1 LDIEDEEESSED
13 EEDDEEDEDEED
25 EEDDEEDDEE
35 EEKPKKK
42 KKEKTS
48 EQLNE
53 ERDRE
58 TKSILLNLRAK
69 RMKKVTGEKKTMR
82 RRRAIIVARFSI
94 LKTNFP
100 GHKLPEYDIYEDVE
114 ILEKKYDMAVKHIL
128 AKVNS
133 SDYKVYLMVYWAVIE
148 LLCCK
153 VFKIDIS
160 GFTKFQMRR
169 MIRYETLLI
178 QLGEKNYLTFME
190 NWPVEA
196 KLAALSLFHAGVFF
210 VIKMASDYLGPSA
223 ETIIEA
229 LVDGLGSESKRANSI
244 LGGGGGG
251 GDSGGSSE
259 SSSGGMGD
267 FIGNIM
273 GMMTGKKKE
282 ETPPIDVKKEQYGGV
297 NVLEY

>member
-1 LDIEDEEESSED
+1 
-13 EEDDEEDEDEED
+13 
-25 EEDDEEDDEE
+25 
-35 EEKPKKK
+35 
-42 KKEKTS
+42 
-48 EQLNE
+48 
-53 ERDRE
+53 
-58 TKSILLNLRAK
+58 
-69 RMKKVTGEKKTMR
+69 
-82 RRRAIIVARFSI
+82 
-94 LKTNFP
+94 
-100 GHKLPEYDIYEDVE
+100 
-114 ILEKKYDMAVKHIL
+114 
-128 AKVNS
+128 
-133 SDYKVYLMVYWAVIE
+133 MVYWAVIE

-190 NWPVEA
+190 SWPVEA

-229 LVDGLGSESKRANSI
+229 MVDGLGSESKRANSI
-244 LGGGGGG
+244 LGGG
-251 GDSGGSSE
+251 DGGSTE
-259 SSSGGMGD
+259 SSGSSGGMGD

-282 ETPPIDVKKEQYGGV
+282 EAPPIDVNKEQYGNVTV
-297 NVLEY
+297 NEY